1 LAIQFPLNIRFK
13 LVALAPRMF
22 VTDAAGQ
29 NVCYVSQKVLALKEA
44 IQVFADESRSREL
57 YRINADRVID
67 FSAVYRFTDSS
78 RGQPIGAVRSKGWRS
93 IWKATY
99 EVTDA
104 ADAVSHRIEEVN
116 PWVKIG
122 DALLSEVPVLGMF
135 TGYFLNPAY
144 SAMDAT
150 SGQPVMRLVKQPAFF
165 EARFVLEKLDT
176 TLSPEVEQ
184 RLILSFMLMVQFMR
198 RRG

>member
-1 LAIQFPLNIRFK
+1 MAIQFPLDIRFK

-29 NVCYVSQKVLALKEA
+29 NVCYVSQKVLALKED
-44 IQVFADESRSREL
+44 IQVFADESRSRQL
-57 YRINADRVID
+57 FRIKADRVID
-67 FSAVYRFTDSS
+67 FSAVYRFTDSTTE
-78 RGQPIGAVRSKGWRS
+78 QPIGAVRSKGWRS

-99 EVTDA
+99 EVTDK

-122 DALLSEVPVLGMF
+122 DALLSEVPILGLF

-144 SAMDAT
+144 AATDAA
-150 SGQPVMRLVKQPAFF
+150 SGQAVMRLTKQPAFF
-165 EARFVLEKLDT
+165 EARFTLEKLDPNV
-176 TLSPEVEQ
+176 SADVEQ
-184 RLILSFMLMVQFMR
+184 RLLLSFMLLVQFMR